1 MSLISAITKEMI
13 PVMPTPKKVAPSNDT
28 MRGFIDPG
36 VLFGTKNF
44 RQITEAINNR
54 DRKKIIKLVNDMS
67 NDGAVADKALDKLC
81 EDATCNEIKI
91 DAPARRKKA
100 IQELLKRIKYQDVR
114 KELMY
119 LFLAHGDRFIQLEY
133 TKSLTPGKVGYITD
147 LIGMPTMTMLRHTN
161 EMDQFSSPA
170 QAFAQVSDIQN
181 GYLLGV
187 EEWFSWPKIVH
198 ARNDWEISKEM
209 NNFVRYG
216 RSTWISGIRVFN
228 MFMMLLEDSAI
239 MRHENSNSLRL
250 HRVGA
255 ESQMATDSEAVD
267 DYAVKVAQQL
277 SNRSTDV
284 FIGGTT
290 KVEELGGTKNVMSSV
305 EDIMMALSILSIAID
320 YPIDLLS
327 GMVKKTASGEELFRK
342 EIVVKRAINSIIKKE
357 NKQIL
362 RPIINRELMI
372 QGNFGDYEITT
383 DPASFEDE
391 TKRSK
396 RGLGEVQ
403 ALAKSL
409 RAFHNENNDDR
420 SWEEEREFIEDDVA
434 WMEQLAKKYP
444 DGVKAFIA
452 ALGRSDPQAGNQG
465 DSKDKADQQV
475 RKTPGADGTDDGT
488 GKTGGEE

>member
-1 MSLISAITKEMI
+1 MSLLDTITKEMI
-13 PVMPTPKKVAPSNDT
+13 PVMPVPEKKSRTTDT
-28 MRGFIDPG
+28 LRGFMDPSII
-36 VLFGTKNF
+36 FGTKNF
-44 RQITEAINNR
+44 TNINEAINNR
-54 DRKKIIKLVNDMS
+54 DRRKIIKLIKDMA

-91 DAPARRKKA
+91 DAPKRRKNIIA
-100 IQELLKRIKYQDVR
+100 ELLKRVNYQDVR
-114 KELMY
+114 KELIY

-133 TKSLTPGKVGYITD
+133 TKASTPGKIAYITD
-147 LIGMPTMTMLRHTN
+147 LIGMPVLTMLRNTN

-170 QAFAQVSDIQN
+170 NAFAQVTDISN

-187 EEWFSWPKIVH
+187 EEWFSWPKIIH

-209 NNFVRYG
+209 NDFVRYG
-216 RSTWISGIRVFN
+216 RSSWMSGIRVFN

-255 ESQMATDSEAVD
+255 ESQMAVDSEAVD
-267 DYAVKVAQQL
+267 DYAVKVGNQL

-342 EIVVKRAINSIIKKE
+342 EIVVKRAIKSIIKKE

-362 RPIINRELMI
+362 RPMIDRELML
-372 QGNFGDYEITT
+372 QGSFGDYNITT

-396 RGLGEVQ
+396 RGLGEVA

-409 RAFHNENNDDR
+409 RTFHNENNDDR
-420 SWEEEREFIEDDVA
+420 SWEEERTNIEDDVA
-434 WMEQLAKKYP
+434 WMELLAQKYP

-452 ALGRSDPQAGNQG
+452 ALGRTDPQAGAQG

-475 RKTPGADGTDDGT
+475 RKTPGSDGTDDGT